1 MWDIS
6 EIDNYTAYIPF
17 MENTIS
23 NRYFARSQTL
33 KSFYGQTYLKP
44 CRWCDDLQLK
54 FFLYIFENINYRFT
68 FLKINMYRSTII
80 IFNTKYIHINAMDEI
95 ENEYID

>member
-54 FFLYIFENINYRFT
+54 FFFT
-68 FLKINMYRSTII
+68 FLKLII
-80 IFNTKYIHINAMDEI
+80 TDLHSSK
-95 ENEYID
+95 